1 MQGCTVSRFLSVV
14 QKEHRPAWSAL
25 RQLYLPLGLRTHC
38 PLQPRITPL
47 VAKRGATTTNKRLY
61 INHDIRPVAEITRQ
75 HSFTQEVFNQ
85 SLALTHSRMN
95 DGTELRC
102 ALFNANGSIV
112 SPETRM
118 TKSDVAKQY
127 GIDMRD
133 LRNADLVSEG
143 SPHILVRPSTIF
155 ISIFSLRLLIQS
167 DRVLL
172 FLLDSENDEVKMQDI
187 FEQNLQ
193 SRIRTDSGSDA
204 LPSLPYE
211 LRVVDAALASVT
223 AVLEAE
229 HLLLREEVGQR
240 LRESQ
245 SHREE
250 GVHSTLR
257 ELLDHRKRLVTI
269 EQRSRQVRSA
279 LQELLNNDEDLAT
292 MYLSDQRAGK
302 PHAIADHQEVEYLLE
317 AYYKNA
323 DAIAESSS
331 ALGGNASRTAGAIES
346 MLDVRRNQILILE
359 AQLEIWMLGLA
370 VPTFVAG
377 LFGMN
382 VINHFE
388 ESASAF
394 AVLVSACAIGTTLIA
409 RYGMRRLKR
418 VQKMQF

>member
-1 MQGCTVSRFLSVV
+1 
-14 QKEHRPAWSAL
+14 
-25 RQLYLPLGLRTHC
+25 
-38 PLQPRITPL
+38 
-47 VAKRGATTTNKRLY
+47 
-61 INHDIRPVAEITRQ
+61 
-75 HSFTQEVFNQ
+75 
-85 SLALTHSRMN
+85 MN

-102 ALFNANGSIV
+102 ALFDANGSLV

-143 SPHILVRPSTIF
+143 SPHILIRPSTIF

-172 FLLDSENDEVKMQDI
+172 FLLDSESDDVKMQDI
-187 FEQNLQ
+187 VEQNLQ
-193 SRIRTDSGSDA
+193 SRIRTDPMSDA
-204 LPSLPYE
+204 MPSLPYE

-240 LRESQ
+240 LRDSQ
-245 SHREE
+245 REE
-250 GVHSTLR
+250 GVHSALR
-257 ELLDHRKRLVTI
+257 ELLEHRKKLVTI
-269 EQRSRQVRSA
+269 EQRARQVRSA
-279 LQELLNNDEDLAT
+279 LQEVLNNDEDLAT

-323 DAIAESSS
+323 DAIAESSN

-346 MLDVRRNQILILE
+346 MLDVRRNQILIFE
-359 AQLEIWMLGLA
+359 AQLEIWTLGFA

-382 VINHFE
+382 VINYFE
-388 ESASAF
+388 ESAPAF
-394 AVLVSACAIGTTLIA
+394 AVLVSACAMGTVLIA

-418 VQKMQF
+418 VQKMQI